1 MLQRRGMK
9 KGDLMEKARLS
20 WPLMSKL
27 AKGQPI
33 NSEIISRI
41 CAALDCQPGDIMEYI
56 PDIVVKVPPDILNLD
71 TDAMKA
77 ALEAAQD
84 DE

>member
-27 AKGQPI
+27 AKGQAI
-33 NSEIISRI
+33 NSEIINRI

-56 PDIVVKVPPDILNLD
+56 PDEQ
-71 TDAMKA
+71 
-77 ALEAAQD
+77 EASP
-84 DE
+84 